1 MAIDCGKHYKC
12 VSTADFKGLS
22 SIIALGVFTGAL
34 VLIDVVAMVIAGVA
48 IPGLGIVSGVL
59 FVAAIFE
66 LCAFLHGGKLICI
79 EENVCVI
86 GRLMTVTQV
95 GADKNGIEKMDDDF
109 TFNILISPHSPV
121 ETCAEMVECDTTQGK
136 FLQEQ
141 SQSSDHDLGFNGMS
155 DSFDDIS
162 DLRGGKGG
170 DEVEV
175 LHCEVKGCRVHDVC
189 NVLKVMSFGAPVVAV
204 ICSIPV
210 IGWIACL
217 IAAAVWLI
225 ITAAAVAAAWS
236 GTHNGDINDVYDPAA
251 GTLTPANA
259 KTAEGGDVVLVLGDW
274 VYDGGHPPAWNEVH
288 PVRHVQKLT
297 DVVPGRYKGMGKAD
311 EALVEDFKREI
322 LDVWC
327 AEVRRARDPLVR
339 GAQEEPE
346 NDWHVHPAVDGCA
359 ETVIPG

>member
-1 MAIDCGKHYKC
+1 MAKDCGKHYKC
-12 VSTADFKGLS
+12 VSTADFKGLG
-22 SIIALGVFTGAL
+22 SIIALGIFTGAL
-34 VLIDVVAMVIAGVA
+34 VIIDVVAMVIAGAA

-79 EENVCVI
+79 REDVCAI
-86 GRLMTVTQV
+86 GRIMTLIPV
-95 GADKNGIEKMDDDF
+95 GSDKKGFEKMDDDF

-121 ETCAEMVECDTTQGK
+121 ETRDEMVNSDPHQGP
-136 FLQEQ
+136 FLVEQ
-141 SQSSDHDLGFNGMS
+141 PQSSNHGLGFNGMS

-162 DLRGGKGG
+162 DLRGGSGG

-189 NVLKVMSFGAPVVAV
+189 NVLKVMSFGAPVVGA
-204 ICSIPV
+204 ICSIPL
-210 IGWIACL
+210 IGWVVCAIAG
-217 IAAAVWLI
+217 AVWLF
-225 ITAAAVAAAWS
+225 ITAAAVAIAWAA
-236 GTHNGDINDVYDPAA
+236 THNGDINDVYDPAA
-251 GTLTPANA
+251 GTLNPADE
-259 KTAEGGDVVLVLGDW
+259 KTGEGGDVVLVLGDW

-297 DVVPGRYKGMGKAD
+297 DVIPARYKGMSKAD
-311 EALVEDFKREI
+311 STLVEDFKREI

-339 GAQEEPE
+339 GAQEQPE

-359 ETVIPG
+359 ETVVPG